1 MNNAIR
7 YLLVL
12 PLLAF
17 LSACIAIPV
26 QTGSGGDEPFARKKL
41 AFIEIGKSTK
51 EDIATAMPRPMKF
64 LGGDLWL
71 YRAARKEANWSAFV
85 VLVSPSDIDGGL
97 VPAETGEIDYRFLVI
112 RFDENGVAA
121 ALETSRSEKR
131 LGCNRS
137 GVCGTGSTYALVAP
151 KDRDRAIKNLKV
163 PENRCA
169 VHVYGEPKTTIR
181 ISLDGEYVGE
191 LLGKQGFIFEQVDR
205 GTRQLSIAGK
215 YQGHGNLFRHVDF
228 SCESGDPVFF
238 HIKTENRR
246 GFSRVLGIDIME
258 HDAVE
263 GRLAIDRRKL
273 MLHEGG

>member
-26 QTGSGGDEPFARKKL
+26 QTGSGDDEPFAKKKL

-85 VLVSPSDIDGGL
+85 ALVSPSDIGGGL

-131 LGCNRS
+131 FGCNRS
-137 GVCGTGSTYALVAP
+137 GVCGTGSTYTLVAP
-151 KDRDRAIKNLKV
+151 KERDRAIKSLKV
-163 PENRCA
+163 SEDRCA
-169 VHVYGEPKTTIR
+169 VYVYGEPKTTIR

-191 LLGKQGFIFEQVDR
+191 LFGKQGFIFEQVDQ

-215 YQGHGNLFRHVDF
+215 YQGYNRLSRHVDF
-228 SCESGDPVFF
+228 SCISGGSVFF
-238 HIKTENRR
+238 QIETEKRR
-246 GFSRVLGIDIME
+246 GFSSVLGIDITE
-258 HDAVE
+258 HDAAE
-263 GRLAIDRRKL
+263 GRLAIGKRKL
-273 MLHEGG
+273 MLQEGR

>member
-1 MNNAIR
+1 MNSTIR

-17 LSACIAIPV
+17 LSACIAVPV
-26 QTGSGGDEPFARKKL
+26 QTGSGGDEPFSRKKL

-85 VLVSPSDIDGGL
+85 VLVSPSDIGGGL

-112 RFDENGVAA
+112 RFDENGVVA

-131 LGCNRS
+131 FGCNRS
-137 GVCGTGSTYALVAP
+137 GVCGTGSTYTLVAP
-151 KDRDRAIKNLKV
+151 KERDRAIKSFKV
-163 PENRCA
+163 PENRCT

-181 ISLDGEYVGE
+181 ISFDGEYVGE
-191 LLGKQGFIFEQVDR
+191 LLGKQGFIFEQLNQ

-215 YQGHGNLFRHVDF
+215 YKGHDRLFRNVDF
-228 SCESGDPVFF
+228 NCKSGGSVFF
-238 HIKTENRR
+238 QIKTEKRR

-263 GRLAIDRRKL
+263 GRLAIDKREP
-273 MLHEGG
+273 MLREGR